1 MPPHEAI
8 AAPSW
13 HEPWGLS
20 PAGHQVQTPASCAAP
35 GPHQGGE
42 APLIHVH
49 APCQELLRAGL
60 QPQGLR
66 AELAP
71 FPPARPGGLY
81 LGRAKPASPSSG
93 RKGPAPGHRPLLSQP
108 RPVQRPSPQPSG
120 VPASHCVLTGPFP
133 SWGWGWE
140 GSHPLESSLP
150 PSPSTSRPQNGPRG
164 VWAATSPPP
173 PGQGW
178 HEVAASRYCPPGP
191 QKGEACSPLAASAP
205 FSAATPPSLLRPGAE
220 PARSCFGRV
229 RLPPQRGKS
238 TAGTSG
244 KNVPVDMYIPQ
255 CWDFVCSNPVNT
267 CMDFIIYI

>member
-81 LGRAKPASPSSG
+81 LGRAKPAQARGGRALPLATGCCSPSLVQYSAPPPNQAGCRPAIVFSQALSPPGAGAG
-93 RKGPAPGHRPLLSQP
+93 RGLILSRAPCPLPQAPPGHRMAP
-108 RPVQRPSPQPSG
+108 
-120 VPASHCVLTGPFP
+120 
-133 SWGWGWE
+133 E
-140 GSHPLESSLP
+140 GSGQP
-150 PSPSTSRPQNGPRG
+150 PHLHL
-164 VWAATSPPP
+164 
-173 PGQGW
+173 QGRVGTRW

-191 QKGEACSPLAASAP
+191 QKGEACSPL
-205 FSAATPPSLLRPGAE
+205 LLLLPQQ
-220 PARSCFGRV
+220 PL
-229 RLPPQRGKS
+229 RLL
-238 TAGTSG
+238 
-244 KNVPVDMYIPQ
+244 
-255 CWDFVCSNPVNT
+255 C
-267 CMDFIIYI
+267 

>member
-1 MPPHEAI
+1 MGRSPPVQPSTAPAPSSRHPALLLGKWATEEMEALPPHHPMPPHEAI

-35 GPHQGGE
+35 GPHRGGE

-71 FPPARPGGLY
+71 FPPARPAGSTWARRSQPAQARG
-81 LGRAKPASPSSG
+81 GRALPLATGRCSPSLVQYSAPPPNQAGCRPAIVFSQALSPPGAGAG
-93 RKGPAPGHRPLLSQP
+93 RGLILSRAP
-108 RPVQRPSPQPSG
+108 
-120 VPASHCVLTGPFP
+120 C
-133 SWGWGWE
+133 
-140 GSHPLESSLP
+140 P

-178 HEVAASRYCPPGP
+178 HEVAASRYCPPGL
-191 QKGEACSPLAASAP
+191 QKGEACSPL
-205 FSAATPPSLLRPGAE
+205 LLLLPQQ
-220 PARSCFGRV
+220 PL
-229 RLPPQRGKS
+229 RLL
-238 TAGTSG
+238 
-244 KNVPVDMYIPQ
+244 
-255 CWDFVCSNPVNT
+255 C
-267 CMDFIIYI
+267 